1 MKGKDMKISHTEIL
15 GKFFIANKLFTNSYL
30 LEHFIVYTQFCY
42 DKAGICILFLM
53 MSNYFKG
60 SQFKTQFHWE
70 Q

>member
-42 DKAGICILFLM
+42 KAGICILFLM